1 MEMNM
6 MREDCTYKFQSTCIT
21 LRFIFNSPP
30 PTNPVQNILETLVWI
45 VYSYIQ
51 TNLTY
56 VRTDLSQYKTTDWVC
71 LVKWVVT
78 EVNWLLNLSRLC
90 CLSMY
95 FPSSKHP
102 LVLSRLLNLF
112 WFTSFG
118 GDVKTLGKPLGLTG
132 KLYVCVRSMEVWG

>member
-1 MEMNM
+1 M

-21 LRFIFNSPP
+21 LRFRFNSPP

-56 VRTDLSQYKTTDWVC
+56 VRTDLSQYKTIDWVC

-78 EVNWLLNLSRLC
+78 EVN
-90 CLSMY
+90 
-95 FPSSKHP
+95 
-102 LVLSRLLNLF
+102 
-112 WFTSFG
+112 
-118 GDVKTLGKPLGLTG
+118 
-132 KLYVCVRSMEVWG
+132 